1 MAKQKAQHTLHVV
14 QHGGYARLEDGMLT
28 KYTPGKPGM
37 TMEEMKQSEADAL
50 MAARK
55 EEYGEAWLTTGRI
68 TRMLTELELLKR
80 ISSSAY
86 FYNWMII
93 LNKLIRLLQTPTKI
107 DSWRDIEVYA
117 RLVADRLSNE
127 PSEGPRLP

>member
-1 MAKQKAQHTLHVV
+1 MPRQKTQHTTHVV
-14 QHGGYARLEDGMLT
+14 QGSSYAQLEDGMLT

-37 TMEEMKQSEADAL
+37 TMKEMEQSEADAL

-68 TRMLTELELLKR
+68 THLLNEIGVMNR
-80 ISSSAY
+80 IVESPY

-117 RLVADRLSNE
+117 RLVADRLSAGG
-127 PSEGPRLP
+127 PSIL